1 MNAPSTREQIVD
13 AADALFYQRGFEP
26 TSLADI
32 AGVVGIA
39 RGNLTYHFKAKDEIL
54 AAVIDR
60 RFAQTAAMLAAWE
73 AEGDH
78 PAARIL
84 SFIQILI
91 ANRAKIMRHGCPVG
105 TLCNELAKLDHAA
118 QSDAAGLFTLFADWL
133 ERQFI
138 QLGHT
143 GRAREL
149 ALHLLARSQGV
160 AALASALRDESFI
173 RQEVALMTAWLD
185 GLTPA
190 QNRREGTDAHYH
202 PTLHG

>member
-54 AAVIDR
+54 TAVIDR

-138 QLGHT
+138 QLGHPDK
-143 GRAREL
+143 AREL
-149 ALHLLARSQGV
+149 ALHLLSRSQGV

-190 QNRREGTDAHYH
+190 QNRRGGTDAHYL
-202 PTLHG
+202 PALHG